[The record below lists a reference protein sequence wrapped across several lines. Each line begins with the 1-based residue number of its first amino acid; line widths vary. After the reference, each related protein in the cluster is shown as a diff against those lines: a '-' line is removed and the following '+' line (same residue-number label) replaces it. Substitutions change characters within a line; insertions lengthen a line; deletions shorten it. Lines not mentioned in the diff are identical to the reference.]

1 MTLAPENMFCFAL
14 YSATQAMQQVYRP
27 LLDPLGL
34 TYPQYLVLT
43 ALWTEDG
50 GLTVGGIGHRIGLD
64 SSTLTPL
71 LKRMEA
77 AGLVTRTRNPEDER
91 QVRVTLTPE
100 GRALEARAAHVP
112 GCVLARTGLDA
123 AGLGRLRDEINALS
137 ARLRAPDRA
146 TQP

>member
-1 MTLAPENMFCFAL
+1 MTLAPEDMFCFAL

-43 ALWTEDG
+43 ALWTVDE
-50 GLTVGGIGHRIGLD
+50 GLTVGGIGQRIGLD

-77 AGLVTRTRNPEDER
+77 AGLVARSRNPDDER
-91 QVRVTLTPE
+91 QVRVSLTPE
-100 GRALEARAAHVP
+100 GQAMEARAAHVP
-112 GCVLARTGLDA
+112 ACVLEQTGLDA
-123 AGLGRLRDEINALS
+123 AGLGRLRDEINAVS

-146 TQP
+146 RQT